1 MFRSLLVKLHKH
13 RLWFIAKR
21 KRPRAAAS
29 RQKLRRTRARRASAP
44 QKTKP
49 GASRSARR
57 TPKIRSRKLL
67 SFVSPQLEVYTSR
80 RGLAPEKKKSHA
92 GLRLDELAPAK
103 QLQRGHLPRISG
115 LKLPD
120 DRVAQSTNKDLKLE
134 ACVVAGSACCV
145 PVASG

>member
-13 RLWFIAKR
+13 RLWFIAKC

-80 RGLAPEKKKSHA
+80 RGLAREKKVTYR
-92 GLRLDELAPAK
+92 LRLDELAPAK